1 VITSSEL
8 SAPPKPKASHSY
20 SAKHT
25 ILKLHIRGMERHAT
39 EVFAGK
45 GQLPGGKESP
55 RWLKTT
61 SLRVFSLLET
71 HGILSPLVGIRMEA
85 AHQEQMFTYLRPSN
99 LFHRAT
105 DGDTKNTWRVPA
117 SLELLFNLLR
127 NISVKAQRF
136 LQVLP
141 EMSVLLPRILHNID
155 QYMTGS
161 SFWSLVKSLPMKCTL
176 LGFLGF

>member
-1 VITSSEL
+1 
-8 SAPPKPKASHSY
+8 
-20 SAKHT
+20 
-25 ILKLHIRGMERHAT
+25 MERHAT

-45 GQLPGGKESP
+45 GQLPGGKESA

-141 EMSVLLPRILHNID
+141 ERSVLLPRILHNIE
-155 QYMTGS
+155 QYNEMYPFGIS
-161 SFWSLVKSLPMKCTL
+161 GLLVRFESLPAPSWGCWQSGCKRGTREN
-176 LGFLGF
+176 